1 MNGWASVFA
10 SKAEDQQPIP
20 APGDSPTVRIALPFK
35 DQLSA
40 DFVRKQLKD
49 LSQKTHTAIQP
60 VFVSNKIEQELKVQE
75 KKTAYCKPA
84 ARSLQICDASYVGY
98 TLRHLHQRV
107 NKHKNQSS
115 SIGKHSSDKHCI
127 VPRDLNNQ
135 FFVLKKCRNKFDCL
149 VHGML
154 LIRELTPSLNV
165 QSDSIRAKLLA

>member
-1 MNGWASVFA
+1 LNGWASVFA

-75 KKTAYCKPA
+75 KKN
-84 ARSLQICDASYVGY
+84 R
-98 TLRHLHQRV
+98 
-107 NKHKNQSS
+107 
-115 SIGKHSSDKHCI
+115 
-127 VPRDLNNQ
+127 
-135 FFVLKKCRNKFDCL
+135 
-149 VHGML
+149 L
-154 LIRELTPSLNV
+154 L
-165 QSDSIRAKLLA
+165 